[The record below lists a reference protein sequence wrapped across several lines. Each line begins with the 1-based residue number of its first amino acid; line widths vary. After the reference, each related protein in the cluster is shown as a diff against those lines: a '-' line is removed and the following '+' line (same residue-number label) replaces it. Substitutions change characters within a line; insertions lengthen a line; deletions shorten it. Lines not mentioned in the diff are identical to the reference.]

1 MDSDKQQKDLSSQDH
16 QKLHNNKRFGLFDVT
31 GIEMEY
37 MIVDKTTLSVKPL
50 CDMLMKAASG
60 QIVGDYDNGAI
71 MWSNEIVNHL
81 VELKTNGPVR
91 RVTSVVK
98 AFHDN
103 VQQVNRLLQPF
114 NAVLMPTGAHPWMD
128 PYTETRLWEHES
140 NEVYNLYNQ
149 IFDCRGHG
157 WSNLQ
162 STHLNLPFA
171 NDEEFGKL
179 HAAIRV
185 LLPII
190 PALSASTPILDGRI
204 TGVADTRLETYRNN
218 QKKIPSITGKIIP
231 EQAFSEEAYYAKI
244 FNPMMRDVAPYDPD
258 HILECHFLNSRGA
271 IARFDRGAIEI
282 RVLDI
287 QECSMADLAIAEGIV
302 AVLKSLVHNVSL
314 HHLQRWHEDDLVP
327 IFNQCVQHGELAVID
342 NRSYLQLFDVDAAS
356 MIAGELWRTLQTN
369 TAGIMEEELGNVFK
383 QIVSN
388 GTLSSRIIRYLNGD
402 NSLAKMKE
410 TYRELVLCLSNNTL
424 FNCTL

>member
-1 MDSDKQQKDLSSQDH
+1 MDSDKPQKNLMDRDYPQVH
-16 QKLHNNKRFGLFDVT
+16 KNKRFGLFEVT

-50 CDMLMKAASG
+50 CDMLMKSAVG
-60 QIVGDYDNGAI
+60 QIVADYDNGAI

-81 VELKTNGPVR
+81 VELKTNGPVKQ
-91 RVTSVVK
+91 VASVVK
-98 AFHDN
+98 AFHEN

-114 NAVLMPTGAHPWMD
+114 HAVLMPTGAHPWMN

-140 NEVYNLYNQ
+140 NEVYSLYNQ

-185 LLPII
+185 LLPIL

-218 QKKIPSITGKIIP
+218 QKKIPSITGKVIP
-231 EQAFSEEAYYAKI
+231 EAAFSEAAYYNQI
-244 FNPMMRDVAPYDPD
+244 FNPMMREVAPYDPD

-287 QECSMADLAIAEGIV
+287 QECPLADLAIAEGIV
-302 AVLKSLVHNVSL
+302 AVLKMLIDNVPL
-314 HHLQRWHEDDLVP
+314 PDLQKWHEDDLAL
-327 IFNQCVQHGELAVID
+327 IFNQCVQKGDQAVIV
-342 NRSYLQLFDVDAAS
+342 NQPYLQLFGEEGPSVT
-356 MIAGELWRTLQTN
+356 AGDLWRRLQIISSGT
-369 TAGIMEEELGNVFK
+369 MDDELGKVFK
-383 QIVSN
+383 QIIEN
-388 GTLSSRIIRYLNGD
+388 GTLSNRIIRYLNND
-402 NSLAKMKE
+402 LSLEKITEA
-410 TYRELVLCLSNNTL
+410 YRELVLCLHNNTL